1 MQKSEDGS
9 DGSGR
14 RKKDALS
21 GKSRMAIPLRSMM
34 ASEEPAVEGLAA
46 QPDAMLQGARIDK
59 TPQDFYLV
67 EGILG
72 EGGMGRVYRGRMIK
86 TTKPKKG
93 KEGEEKGAKTV
104 INREVAIKVIN
115 FDSAFANADPAN
127 IEQTK
132 KMMYDRFLSEVEL
145 VAKLK
150 HPNIVDILDFGE
162 LDDGKPFCVM
172 ELLKG
177 QDLDQVIEAAG
188 MLPWDFTK
196 TVAVQV
202 CKALEAA
209 HGYEEDGEK
218 KPIIHRDIKPL
229 NIFLLQDKEGEW
241 VVKVLD
247 FGLAKLLAPSS
258 SELTLK
264 GEGGFGTPG
273 YMSPEQA
280 WGLTMDERTDIYAVG
295 AVLYHMLTGTTP
307 FTFYLDK
314 ARADFP
320 TTDEFNAYQHNKW
333 NEFKEKL
340 WKTKPK
346 TVREVVPG
354 ADVSEQVEA
363 IVMKCL
369 ASDPKNRFQSIK
381 ELKDAITALNGEKN
395 ANGAEE
401 QKMPSVPETELP
413 SVIISPGEPYARV
426 EPTAPA
432 QDVQAA
438 EEDMKTVPRQAKPE
452 AGADEAA
459 VQEAAQ
465 SAAQPEPAM
474 SAEDAARVLEQ
485 ADLPEASSRYEKTEI
500 VRIRDLKP
508 KGARTDETAVDV
520 AAPKRRRLAKFI
532 AAGAALAVLGASGAY
547 IVTRAGSH
555 ESEPIAQQ
563 SAKPPAANPGP
574 PRARDPIPEPARTD
588 IATPAPPAA
597 DAAPEAAVV
606 QEHTITIRTGVSGVR
621 VIRDGETA
629 CTTARDGS
637 CALTIGHG
645 SEPVE
650 LRLARRGYQDAT
662 ASVVPDQDRTVDASM
677 ERAPT
682 KVQGST
688 PQPHTPR
695 ITDEGDRPRIRTEE

>member
-86 TTKPKKG
+86 TTRKK
-93 KEGEEKGAKTV
+93 KDKDEAKTV
-104 INREVAIKVIN
+104 INRPVAIKVIN

-172 ELLKG
+172 ELLEG
-177 QDLDQVIEAAG
+177 QDLDQLIEATG
-188 MLPWDFTK
+188 MLPWEFTK
-196 TVAVQV
+196 MVAMQV

-314 ARADFP
+314 ARADFQ

-395 ANGAEE
+395 ANGAEGP
-401 QKMPSVPETELP
+401 QKASVPEAELP
-413 SVIISPGEPYARV
+413 SVIIDDGQPYARL
-426 EPTAPA
+426 EPKVPA
-432 QDVQAA
+432 QGGQAG
-438 EEDMKTVPRQAKPE
+438 EEDVKTVPRQARPE
-452 AGADEAA
+452 AGANEPA
-459 VQEAAQ
+459 VQAAAPDAPEA
-465 SAAQPEPAM
+465 PAPM
-474 SAEDAARVLEQ
+474 SAEDAAAVLEQ
-485 ADLPEASSRYEKTEI
+485 ANLPEAPSRYEKTEI
-500 VRIRDLKP
+500 VRVRDIKP
-508 KGARTDETAVDV
+508 TDGTGD
-520 AAPKRRRLAKFI
+520 AAPKKRRRVAKLI
-532 AAGAALAVLGASGAY
+532 AAGAALAVLGVSVTY
-547 IVTRAGSH
+547 IATRAGSH

-563 SAKPPAANPGP
+563 SAKPPPALNPGP
-574 PRARDPIPEPARTD
+574 PRARDPIPEPPRNVP
-588 IATPAPPAA
+588 IPVPP
-597 DAAPEAAVV
+597 DAAPAAVIV
-606 QEHTITIRTGVSGVR
+606 QEHTITIRTGVAGVR

-629 CTTARDGS
+629 CTTSREGA
-637 CALTIGHG
+637 CTLTFTHG
-645 SEPVE
+645 SEAVE
-650 LRLARRGYQDAT
+650 LRLAKRGYADAT
-662 ASVVPDQDRTVDASM
+662 TSVVPDQDRTVEARM
-677 ERAPT
+677 ERTPT
-682 KVQGST
+682 KQGDR
-688 PQPHTPR
+688 PNPHTPR